1 MMDPAITNLVSS
13 VMTVLMPYV
22 AKGAEEFAR
31 LAGKAAYSKAQN
43 LFRTLKE
50 KLASDEEARDS
61 LSRFEEKPER
71 YRSVLEDILEEK
83 LAEDEDLANE
93 LKKLLQSMGPELD
106 IIQKMDVG
114 EAVIGLEAEE
124 MSGGK
129 VKIEQEIKEA
139 KNVTGAKIK
148 SVGT

>member
-1 MMDPAITNLVSS
+1 MIDPVITNLVSN
-13 VMTVLMPYV
+13 VMSVLMPYV
-22 AKGAEEFAR
+22 VKGAEDFAQ
-31 LAGKAAYSKAQN
+31 LAGKAAYVNAQS

-71 YRSVLEDILEEK
+71 YRPVLEDILQER
-83 LAEDEDLANE
+83 LAEDEVLANE
-93 LKKLLQSMGPELD
+93 LKKLLQGMEPDLE

-114 EAVIGLEAEE
+114 VDVTGLEAEE
-124 MSGGK
+124 MAGGK
-129 VKIEQEIKEA
+129 AKIEQDIKEA

-148 SVGT
+148 RIGS

>member
-1 MMDPAITNLVSS
+1 MDPAITNLVSGI
-13 VMTVLMPYV
+13 MTVLMPYV

-31 LAGKAAYSKAQN
+31 LAGAAAYSKAQN

-50 KLASDEEARDS
+50 KLAADEEAMDS

-71 YRSVLEDILEEK
+71 YRSVLEDILQER
-83 LAEDEDLANE
+83 LAEDEDLADE
-93 LKKLLQSMGPELD
+93 LKKLLQGMGPDLE

-114 EAVIGLEAEE
+114 VDVTGLEAEE
-124 MSGGK
+124 MARGK
-129 VKIEQEIKEA
+129 AKIEQDIKEA

-148 SVGT
+148 RIGS